1 MLSLWLRRLST
12 DRIVR
17 LRDSSPS
24 PRANSGLPEFANI
37 DWPKSETSDLGWE
50 GERALVVTGKRGN
63 AEVLTAVDEAAE
75 QLGLSPSLTLAQARA
90 MHPGIDTVAEDA
102 EADAALL
109 ESIADWCLRYTPLVA
124 CDTPDGLL
132 LDISGCAHLYGG
144 EHELVADLA
153 TRLEDAGFAYSLAIA
168 GTIGAAWAAARY
180 GEPTSHAC
188 GEERALLSPLPLSA
202 LRLPPATVSSLA
214 RVGLK
219 RIGDIID
226 LPRAP
231 LTARF
236 GSEVLR
242 QLDRAL
248 GHEHEPLTPRLPVAP
263 YVAEQRFAEPIAREE
278 DVLATTGRLARRL
291 QFALERRGDGA
302 RRIELTLFR
311 TDGVLRRIA
320 AGASRPLR
328 DPDEIREL
336 FVERLAALADTLDP
350 GFGFDMARL
359 SVIVAEPCPPQQI
372 GIGGGEDEA
381 ELCRLIDRLS
391 ARLGTRRVHRLAAQ
405 DSHIP
410 EVAEAVLPAQAVS
423 GDAGWN
429 AFRRY
434 RAEAEL
440 APRPLR
446 LLTRPEPIEAVAE
459 VPDGPPLR
467 FRWRRAL
474 HEVIAAEGPER
485 IEGAWWSEHGGQASG
500 NFASGNLA
508 RDYFRVED
516 KSGLRFWLFRAGL
529 YRDLKREDLAR
540 EDLAPG
546 GAAPTWFL
554 HGTFA

>member
-12 DRIVR
+12 DRIAR
-17 LRDSSPS
+17 SR
-24 PRANSGLPEFANI
+24 E
-37 DWPKSETSDLGWE
+37 KSREQS
-50 GERALVVTGKRGN
+50 APLVVTGKRSN
-63 AEVLTAVDEAAE
+63 AEVLTAVNDAAE
-75 QLGLSPSLTLAQARA
+75 KLGLSPGLALAQARA

-132 LDISGCAHLYGG
+132 LDITGCAHLYGG

-153 TRLEDAGFAYSLAIA
+153 ARLEDAGFAYSLAIA
-168 GTIGAAWAAARY
+168 GTIGAAWAAAHY
-180 GEPTSHAC
+180 GKPASYGC
-188 GEERALLSPLPLSA
+188 GEERALLAPLPLSA
-202 LRLPPATVSSLA
+202 LRLPPATAAGLA

-219 RIGDIID
+219 CIGDIID

-278 DVLATTGRLARRL
+278 DVLAITGRLAQRL

-302 RRIELTLFR
+302 RRVELTLFR
-311 TDGVLRRIA
+311 TDGVVRRLA
-320 AGASRPLR
+320 AGTSRPLR
-328 DPDEIREL
+328 DPGEIRAL
-336 FVERLAALADTLDP
+336 FVERLAALADALDP

-359 SVIVAEPCPPQQI
+359 SVVVAEPRPSEQI
-372 GIGGGEDEA
+372 GLGSSEDAA
-381 ELCRLIDRLS
+381 ELCRLVDRLS
-391 ARLGTRRVHRLAAQ
+391 ARLGARRVRRLAAQ

-410 EVAEAVLPAQAVS
+410 ELAEAVLPAQTIN

-429 AFRRY
+429 AFRHY
-434 RAEAEL
+434 REEAEL
-440 APRPLR
+440 SPRPLR
-446 LLTRPEPIEAVAE
+446 LLARPEPIEALAGI
-459 VPDGPPLR
+459 PDGPPLR

-485 IEGAWWSEHGGQASG
+485 IEGAWWSEHGGP
-500 NFASGNLA
+500 A

-529 YRDLKREDLAR
+529 YRDLAQG
-540 EDLAPG
+540 A
-546 GAAPTWFL
+546 AAPTWFL